1 MPQLRKDPVTG
12 RWVIISTDRNR
23 RPSDFTRTRDL
34 PKLNGVC
41 PFCRGHEAETPPE
54 ILSYRENGNG
64 AWNTRVV
71 PNKFPALRLEGML
84 ERAGEGLYDQMS
96 GIGAH
101 EVIIETPAQ
110 GIAGEAA

>member
-1 MPQLRKDPVTG
+1 MTG